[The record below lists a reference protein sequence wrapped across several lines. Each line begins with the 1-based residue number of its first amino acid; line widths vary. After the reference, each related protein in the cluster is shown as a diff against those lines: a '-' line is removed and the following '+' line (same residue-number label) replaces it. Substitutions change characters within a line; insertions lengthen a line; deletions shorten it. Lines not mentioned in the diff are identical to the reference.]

1 MNNFT
6 AALASIG
13 DGVIVTALDGSITF
27 INNAAERLTGWR
39 SENAVGSSLARVFR
53 LIDVATRQPFT
64 DPFVSA
70 LTAGMPVGL
79 RNNTVLVARDGS
91 EWYVSANTAPVKNSQ
106 GDLEGV
112 VVVFRDITRLKQ
124 VEQKLTDE
132 RKKLKTIFDAVPS
145 GMLIVDEQG
154 LIEEVNPAF
163 ARRFN
168 GFQTGGHIGRSL
180 ECSNSYLDDRGC
192 GYSQACSLCPIRQ
205 ALQDV
210 FSTGLAV
217 NDFDVDLTLGK
228 TSREKIWFRI
238 SIIPARIDN
247 ASRAVVVI
255 DDITRY
261 KELEEILKEVA
272 ESAYTANQAKSEFL
286 ANMSHEIRTPLNGIV
301 GMIDLTLMSTLG
313 QEQQENLLI
322 AKSCAVS
329 LLAIIND
336 ILDFS
341 KIEAGKVLL
350 QQVGFDVKA
359 VVNQTIKP
367 HTVRAAEKGLEF
379 DCRFAE
385 NVPQFVVGDPLRLQQ
400 VLNNLV
406 SNAIKFTDCGRI
418 AVSISDV
425 SANGLV
431 KLMFSVTDTGIGISP
446 EEQKTLF
453 KSFSQVDSSQTR
465 KYSGTGLG
473 LAISK
478 ELVSM
483 MGGSIWVDSQKG
495 HGSSFNFTAQ
505 FESCHMAETREH
517 TSTVPQRRRT
527 KQPRR
532 ILLAED
538 HKLNQAVTGS
548 MLREMGHSFAI
559 ADNGAMAVNL
569 YKQGRFDLILMDIQM
584 PAMDGLAAT
593 AAIRGLEAGTG
604 RHIPIIAVTA
614 HALYGD
620 RERFLELG
628 IDEYVAKPVPF
639 EQLFTIIESI
649 DEAKAAA
656 PAELAALLSK
666 TEFVQLEAAVFADLA
681 RQIGSLQAAIAAEA
695 AAEIEPIALEIKS
708 LAGKHSLDILKN
720 LAFRIVLDLR
730 RGSAAQAGELAAQ
743 MQQELQALRK
753 LNGYSL
759 NQRE

>member
-1 MNNFT
+1 MNDFT

-27 INNAAERLTGWR
+27 INNAAERLTGWQ
-39 SENAVGSSLARVFR
+39 SENAVGCSLASVFR
-53 LIDVATRQPFT
+53 LIDVETRQPFT

-70 LTAGMPVGL
+70 LSTGMPVGL

-91 EWYVSANTAPVKNSQ
+91 EWYISANTAPVKNSQ

-124 VEQKLTDE
+124 VEQKLSDE
-132 RKKLKTIFDAVPS
+132 REKLKTIFDAVPS

-168 GFQTGGHIGRSL
+168 GFQTSGHIGRSL
-180 ECSNSYLDDRGC
+180 QCVNSYLDARGC
-192 GYSQACSLCPIRQ
+192 GYSQACIRCPIRQ

-247 ASRAVVVI
+247 ADRAVVVI

-261 KELEEILKEVA
+261 KELEKILKEVA

-301 GMIDLTLMSTLG
+301 GMIDLTLMSVLAE
-313 QEQQENLLI
+313 EQQENLLI
-322 AKSCAVS
+322 AKNCAVS

-350 QQVGFDVKA
+350 RKVNFDIKE
-359 VVNQTIKP
+359 VVDQTVKP
-367 HTVRAAEKGLEF
+367 HAVRAAEKGLKF
-379 DCRFAE
+379 DCRFAD

-406 SNAIKFTDCGRI
+406 SNAIKFTNRGRVS
-418 AVSISDV
+418 VSITDL

-431 KLMFSVTDTGIGISP
+431 KLKFAVTDTGIGISP
-446 EEQKTLF
+446 EEQKMLF
-453 KSFSQVDSSQTR
+453 KSFSQVDGSQTR
-465 KYSGTGLG
+465 RYSGTGLG

-478 ELVSM
+478 ELVTM
-483 MGGSIWVDSQKG
+483 MGGSIWVDSKKD

-505 FESCHMAETREH
+505 FESCHTAESREH
-517 TSTVPQRRRT
+517 TSTVPQKRRT

-548 MLREMGHSFAI
+548 MLREMGHSFET

-569 YKQGRFDLILMDIQM
+569 YKQGQFDLILMDIQM
-584 PAMDGLAAT
+584 PAMDGLEAT
-593 AAIRGLEAGTG
+593 AAIRELEAGTG

-628 IDEYVAKPVPF
+628 IDEYIAKPVPF
-639 EQLFTIIESI
+639 EKLFAIIECI

-681 RQIGSLQAAIAAEA
+681 RQISRLQAAIATGNAT
-695 AAEIEPIALEIKS
+695 EIEPIALEIKA

-730 RGSAAQAGELAAQ
+730 RGSAEQAGELAVQ
-743 MQQELQALRK
+743 MNQEIHSLRK
-753 LNGYSL
+753 LNGYS
-759 NQRE
+759 